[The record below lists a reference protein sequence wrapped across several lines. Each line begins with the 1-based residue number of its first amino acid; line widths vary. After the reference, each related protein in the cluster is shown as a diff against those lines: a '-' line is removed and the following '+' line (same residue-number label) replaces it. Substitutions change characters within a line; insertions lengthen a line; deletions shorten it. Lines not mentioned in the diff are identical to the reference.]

1 MEPLD
6 IYLKA
11 SHNPSKYG
19 FHNPRGNIGSK
30 PRDGNGDPQ
39 PDNPWVKTLLGCG
52 YEHFLPP
59 RVH

>member
-19 FHNPRGNIGSK
+19 FHNPRGNIRSK
-30 PRDGNGDPQ
+30 PLICMVSDPS
-39 PDNPWVKTLLGCG
+39 LLPVLHSINIHKHVR
-52 YEHFLPP
+52 EST
-59 RVH
+59 